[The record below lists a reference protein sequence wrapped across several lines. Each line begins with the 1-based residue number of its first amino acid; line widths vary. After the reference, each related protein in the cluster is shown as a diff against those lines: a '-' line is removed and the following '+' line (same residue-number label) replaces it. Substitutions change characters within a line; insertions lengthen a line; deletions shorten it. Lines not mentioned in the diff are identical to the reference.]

1 MNKMKKIAIFG
12 ASLLA
17 VTALTACQS
26 PHATQESAQHHM
38 HAMQQPMDMMSDDQ
52 HRHMMAHM
60 QEGQMGAGRELTPE
74 QRAAWEK
81 HRAEHRTHFE
91 QVRKACEGKTAGQS
105 VQVKLGDTTI
115 QGTCELRFQP
125 SAPAMMQQPKH

>member
-12 ASLLA
+12 ANLFA

-26 PHATQESAQHHM
+26 PHATQESAPYRM
-38 HAMQQPMDMMSDDQ
+38 HTMQQPMDMMSDDQ
-52 HRHMMAHM
+52 HRYRMAHM
-60 QEGQMGAGRELTPE
+60 QEGRMAAGQELTPE

-81 HRAEHRTHFE
+81 HRAEHRAHFE

-105 VQVKLGDTTI
+105 VQVKLGETMI

-125 SAPAMMQQPKH
+125 SAPAMMQQPKR